1 MAVTNAKTA
10 NKGVKPTAAH
20 ATACATA
27 DATQIA
33 ANKVS
38 AKDIA
43 AKWTTFSADATKVK
57 ATKDAA
63 TALTACK
70 TKFKTTTD
78 TDADLVKESGLC
90 VKDFNTW

>member
-1 MAVTNAKTA
+1 MAVKDATAA
-10 NKGVKPTAAH
+10 NKNVKPTTAH
-20 ATACATA
+20 AATCATA

-38 AKDIA
+38 AKDA
-43 AKWTTFSADATKVK
+43 AAAWTTFSADAAKVT

-63 TALTACK
+63 TALAACK
-70 TKFKTTTD
+70 TKFATSTD